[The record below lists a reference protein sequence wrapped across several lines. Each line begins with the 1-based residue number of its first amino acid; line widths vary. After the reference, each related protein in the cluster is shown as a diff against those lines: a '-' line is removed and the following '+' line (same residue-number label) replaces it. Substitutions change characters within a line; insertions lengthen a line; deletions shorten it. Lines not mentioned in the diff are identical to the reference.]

1 MEEDTFFE
9 RTVLLALQS
18 PTSFSLLRSA
28 YDALL
33 DALEANEQAM
43 LEAGNDKGGGGNSEQ
58 ENESELLASEQITIG
73 RHADWLRA
81 LQVICHLLMAILD
94 LHGQSTASSTK
105 KTPTSQQ
112 QHMLLQQ
119 TLNRSRLLVQV
130 MAQQHPLLVATKHD
144 NTHTVDVPESPYTLF
159 WQQKD
164 TSFDHIR
171 IFGHKTKSGLY
182 TIDYGDSDDEEEV
195 DGGILLTLDRQAL
208 EEEEEE
214 LIRMANTPIPP
225 QSILQYDEVDV
236 GLSEQ
241 ERIQQE
247 QEEVALQAKLQSE
260 WSLEIYQEACER
272 QLQQEQETNKRR
284 RIS

>member
-1 MEEDTFFE
+1 
-9 RTVLLALQS
+9 
-18 PTSFSLLRSA
+18 
-28 YDALL
+28 
-33 DALEANEQAM
+33 
-43 LEAGNDKGGGGNSEQ
+43 
-58 ENESELLASEQITIG
+58 
-73 RHADWLRA
+73 
-81 LQVICHLLMAILD
+81 
-94 LHGQSTASSTK
+94 
-105 KTPTSQQ
+105 
-112 QHMLLQQ
+112 
-119 TLNRSRLLVQV
+119 
-130 MAQQHPLLVATKHD
+130 
-144 NTHTVDVPESPYTLF
+144 
-159 WQQKD
+159 
-164 TSFDHIR
+164 
-171 IFGHKTKSGLY
+171 LY